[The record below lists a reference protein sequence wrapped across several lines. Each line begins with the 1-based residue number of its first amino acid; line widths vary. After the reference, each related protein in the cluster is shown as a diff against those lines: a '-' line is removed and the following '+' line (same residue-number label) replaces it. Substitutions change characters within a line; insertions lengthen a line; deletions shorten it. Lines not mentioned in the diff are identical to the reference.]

1 MPIKKNKG
9 DIIKRQWTDEQKN
22 YIITSYLEDGLTCAE
37 IAKKFAAKP
46 DTISKYLKEWGI
58 QLKGNRTKN
67 RRLKEDYFFEINT
80 PQKAYF
86 LGLLFADGAVVN
98 DKHGRSPTVFLE
110 LSEEDQ
116 AILIK
121 FRDELCSD
129 ASLTYNKRANR
140 EKGTYSFSVR
150 SKRLAD
156 DLSKF
161 NIIPNKTYVINQVI
175 FPDQYLKDFL
185 RGYIDGDGS
194 IYYSNNSW
202 HISIT
207 GHCKEVI
214 QQFRDK
220 IDELLQKEA
229 HNKITCYHEVYKAVW
244 NGRDAVRLAAMLYNN
259 CEISLTRK
267 QLKAMAAQEDKKS

>member
-22 YIITSYLEDGLTCAE
+22 YIITSYVEDGLTCTE

-116 AILIK
+116 AILI
-121 FRDELCSD
+121 
-129 ASLTYNKRANR
+129 
-140 EKGTYSFSVR
+140 
-150 SKRLAD
+150 
-156 DLSKF
+156 
-161 NIIPNKTYVINQVI
+161 
-175 FPDQYLKDFL
+175 
-185 RGYIDGDGS
+185 
-194 IYYSNNSW
+194 
-202 HISIT
+202 
-207 GHCKEVI
+207 
-214 QQFRDK
+214 
-220 IDELLQKEA
+220 
-229 HNKITCYHEVYKAVW
+229 
-244 NGRDAVRLAAMLYNN
+244 
-259 CEISLTRK
+259 
-267 QLKAMAAQEDKKS
+267 